1 LRRRARQIRFATHVV
16 VGRAIVAGA
25 TVAVVVGLVGLAQ
38 SSAGQRLLRATGIV
52 ATDRGF
58 VSLSFVSPETLPTV
72 LTRTTSPVAVPVTI
86 ANDTPHP
93 RTVAWTVT
101 VTGSRVLAGRSEL
114 GGTIVL
120 DAGASW
126 TFRLALALRCFSS
139 TRIRI
144 ALNTG
149 ERIDVLTDC
158 AKRAVSEKRRTR
170 EQADRRRS
178 GRAGG
183 HKR

>member
-114 GGTIVL
+114 G
-120 DAGASW
+120 
-126 TFRLALALRCFSS
+126 LRCFSS